1 MQTKSNIQLIQ
12 EKIAQKQNF
21 QDGLERLMESWN
33 IKDNVFVLKNGKLT
47 EASKGY
53 FEIVSEYDKIEDAI
67 RSVNPVSQGIR
78 IMNNEKFQVG
88 NIHNYIAECED
99 TSKVLDLDVM
109 SSLY

>member
-67 RSVNPVSQGIR
+67 RSVNPALQCIR
-78 IMNNEKFQVG
+78 IMNNKKFQVG

>member
-67 RSVNPVSQGIR
+67 RSVNPASQGIR

-88 NIHNYIAECED
+88 NIRNYIAECED